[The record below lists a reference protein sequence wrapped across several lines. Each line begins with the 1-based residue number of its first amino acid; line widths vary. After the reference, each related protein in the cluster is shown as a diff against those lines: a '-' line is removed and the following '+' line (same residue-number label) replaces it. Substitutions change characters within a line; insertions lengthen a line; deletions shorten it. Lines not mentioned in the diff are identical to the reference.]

1 VTDEPP
7 LMLGRAAAAA
17 SILLLVA
24 SASPIAAA
32 DGSYFPLRAG
42 NWWSYEELDDD
53 GRPLSRETW
62 TVLDATPADRT
73 GEFHLRSFTKRLD
86 MLGHMGRRWEGH
98 EFLRTTDLGLHKR
111 YPASGRDK
119 EFEVTLLREPV
130 AAGTRWHDAQ
140 GDCEVI
146 SLGGCTG
153 PRGELPDCAIIACRL
168 GRPTATV
175 VTSTYA
181 RGIGMVRQELDVV
194 QFVAGFHAAGPVPL
208 PCDGAKGGHST
219 LRLTA
224 FHVAAR

>member
-1 VTDEPP
+1 
-7 LMLGRAAAAA
+7 MLGCAAA
-17 SILLLVA
+17 SIVLLVA
-24 SASPIAAA
+24 SVSAAA
-32 DGSYFPLRAG
+32 AGGTYFPLSAG
-42 NWWSYEELDDD
+42 NWWSYQELDGD
-53 GRPLSRETW
+53 GRALSRETW
-62 TVLDATPADRT
+62 TVLDAAPADRA

-86 MLGHMGRRWEGH
+86 MLGHTGHRWEGH
-98 EFLRTTDLGLHKR
+98 EFLRTTAVGLYKR
-111 YPASGRDK
+111 YPARGRDG
-119 EFEVTLLREPV
+119 EIEVTLLKEPV

>member
-1 VTDEPP
+1 
-7 LMLGRAAAAA
+7 MLGWAAAAA

-130 AAGTRWHDAQ
+130 AAGTR
-140 GDCEVI
+140 
-146 SLGGCTG
+146 
-153 PRGELPDCAIIACRL
+153 
-168 GRPTATV
+168 
-175 VTSTYA
+175 A
-181 RGIGMVRQELDVV
+181 RRCDPGALAERTGIGIPLLVSPEPGA
-194 QFVAGFHAAGPVPL
+194 VAESAGCLPVH
-208 PCDGAKGGHST
+208 D
-219 LRLTA
+219 
-224 FHVAAR
+224 